1 MKGISE
7 IVFEV
12 EDPERVMAALAPE
25 AEDQVQKSEVSLD
38 LCEEGLLLRIE
49 SEDVVSFRA
58 AINTWIRL
66 VDIALDMVK
75 V

>member
-1 MKGISE
+1 MKGIGE

-12 EDPERVMAALAPE
+12 EDPGRVMAALAPE

>member
-1 MKGISE
+1 MKGIGE

-25 AEDQVQKSEVSLD
+25 AEDQVQKSEISLHA
-38 LCEEGLLLRIE
+38 CEEGLLLRIE
-49 SEDVVSFRA
+49 SDDVVSFRA
-58 AINTWIRL
+58 AMNTWIRL